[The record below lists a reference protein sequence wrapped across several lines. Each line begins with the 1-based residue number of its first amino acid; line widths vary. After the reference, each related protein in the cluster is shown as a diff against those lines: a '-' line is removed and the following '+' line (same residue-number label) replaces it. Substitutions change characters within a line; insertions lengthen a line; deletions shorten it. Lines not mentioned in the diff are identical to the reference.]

1 MSKFEIVGCAPGLD
15 FGLLLDTGLN
25 WALGRVLTP
34 LFLLNLPP
42 LLLWPGDHLV
52 HGSFGGGVY
61 TYAYDMRM
69 HKWVATLK

>member
-1 MSKFEIVGCAPGLD
+1 MC
-15 FGLLLDTGLN
+15 TGACLRPAARHWVS
-25 WALGRVLTP
+25 WALGRVLTI
-34 LFLLNLPP
+34 LLLNLPL